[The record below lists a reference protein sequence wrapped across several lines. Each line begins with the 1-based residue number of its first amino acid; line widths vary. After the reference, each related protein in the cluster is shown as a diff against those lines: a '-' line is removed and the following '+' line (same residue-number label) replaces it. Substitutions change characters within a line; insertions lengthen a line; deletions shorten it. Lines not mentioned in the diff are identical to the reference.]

1 MDPAVVQCSTSHNAR
16 TGTLRGVHYQTAPHG
31 EAKLIRC
38 VRGSMHDVVV
48 DLRPDSPAYC
58 RWVATEVSAENG
70 RMVFAPAGVAHG
82 FQTLADGTDVYYQ
95 ISQPYVPEAA
105 RGVRWDDPA
114 FAIAWPARPEVISS
128 RDAAFPNFMS

>member
-1 MDPAVVQCSTSHNAR
+1 VKFAPAEIPGVWIIEPTKLLDERGFFARIFDAEQFAELGMDPAVVQCSTSHNAR

-82 FQTLADGTDVYYQ
+82 F
-95 ISQPYVPEAA
+95 
-105 RGVRWDDPA
+105 
-114 FAIAWPARPEVISS
+114 
-128 RDAAFPNFMS
+128 